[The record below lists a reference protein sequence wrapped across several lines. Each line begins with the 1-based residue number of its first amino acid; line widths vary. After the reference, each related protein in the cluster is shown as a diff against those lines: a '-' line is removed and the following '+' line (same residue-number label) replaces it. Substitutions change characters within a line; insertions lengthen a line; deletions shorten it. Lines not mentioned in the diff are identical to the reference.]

1 MAKKTKKKLVL
12 IADSACDL
20 PVEIIEQYGIVILPI
35 SIYFPEETR
44 TQYVD
49 ITTEEFFKKLE
60 EEDELP
66 TTGVPSPRVYKQTF
80 DKALEISDEGI
91 MLDLSG
97 DLSGIY
103 NYGVVYSKQFA
114 ENKITVVDSRTATL
128 PFGLLV
134 LKTARMI
141 EEGLTKEEILKK
153 LKKIIPKVQLTA
165 FLGTLKYLKR
175 SGRISSVKHI
185 LGNLMQFKPL
195 ITIRNGVIDSPSRVR
210 GDSASMEYLK
220 NLGEKLT
227 ESLPKNETIVVL
239 HSQNFEKAE
248 ELVQHIENSTK
259 KKFEV
264 LTWEIGPAIGVHVGP
279 GALGLTWVGKP
290 FEELLK

>member
-20 PVEIIEQYGIVILPI
+20 PVEIIEQYSIVILPI
-35 SIYFPEETR
+35 SIYFPDETR

-60 EEDELP
+60 EIEELP
-66 TTGVPSPRVYKQTF
+66 TTGVPPPRVYKQTF

-103 NYGVVYSKQFA
+103 NYGVIYSKQFT

-227 ESLPKNETIVVL
+227 KSLPKNETIVVL